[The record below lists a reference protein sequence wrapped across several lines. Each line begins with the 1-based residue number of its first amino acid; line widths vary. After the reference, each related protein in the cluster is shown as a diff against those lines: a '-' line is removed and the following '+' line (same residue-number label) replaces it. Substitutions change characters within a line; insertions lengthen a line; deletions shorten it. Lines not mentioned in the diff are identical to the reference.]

1 MDAKLAELVLKEM
14 EEYADRAHS
23 TLIVVGSV
31 AYKSAL
37 LHPERLSSCDDI
49 DCVFIYE
56 DIASLWPCPYLATNF
71 YQKVISD
78 IAVHAADMFSTKIF
92 IRGIRI
98 SADFVSVEYLKNMA
112 DDPIDGTSKYRIKV
126 TDAIEKDTNIYRNF
140 WGEETT
146 YKKVWKEKDGVRYY
160 KLPIHL
166 FVGDRFY
173 PGVLMNKFLY
183 NPCWLRSE
191 EGHQALV
198 RAIQQQ
204 VLSLCKFCS
213 EECGQPLSVAN
224 TFYRPTEFSAE
235 TKNFLDEV
243 YR

>member
-126 TDAIEKDTNIYRNF
+126 TDAIEKDTNTYRNF
-140 WGEETT
+140 WGGEIT
-146 YKKVWKEKDGVRYY
+146 YKKVWKEKNGVRYY

-166 FVGDRFY
+166 FVGERFY

-183 NPCWLRSE
+183 NPSWLRSE
-191 EGHQALV
+191 EGHKALI

-204 VLSLCKFCS
+204 VLSLCELCS

-235 TKNFLDEV
+235 TISFLNEPF
-243 YR
+243 R